1 LINGV
6 DTQQNKTYRTNTK
19 TEIDDLEYFILN
31 VNQKT
36 QLKNGF
42 RFIKELLIQYHNFK
56 MYSDYN
62 KLVDNNIKIYS
73 VKSDAFAISNDD
85 VERAKSLLNF
95 HNDIG
100 GWRLAKTNNIFA
112 SLEFELFENIMVEIP
127 KSTLTRIGSGAIRN

>member
-1 LINGV
+1 
-6 DTQQNKTYRTNTK
+6 
-19 TEIDDLEYFILN
+19 
-31 VNQKT
+31 
-36 QLKNGF
+36 
-42 RFIKELLIQYHNFK
+42 

-100 GWRLAKTNNIFA
+100 GWRLAKTNNIIFP
-112 SLEFELFENIMVEIP
+112 SLEFELVENTMVEIP